1 MAGAATSA
9 GDLEF
14 PEEEIALDP
23 LCDEDSGSDYG
34 TGSSE
39 YSTDSLTSSIYE
51 YRFENGRRYH
61 AYKEGKY
68 LLPNDEA
75 EQERLDIL
83 HHIYVLLYKD
93 KLHLAPVEE
102 PQRILDIGTGTG
114 IWAIDIAEKYPNAE
128 VIGTDLSP
136 IQPSWVPPNVQ
147 FQIDDAEADWTFARN
162 SFDLVHIRHL
172 NGAIKDWPKL
182 IKEAFRCIKP
192 GGWIELAEYELFLH
206 SDDNTLPKDS
216 SLYKYYDLCN
226 QAATK
231 LGREFIIAANL
242 KPIILEAGFECA
254 THQTMKVPFG
264 TWPADK
270 LQKEM
275 GAYLYMTAEEG
286 FAAFGMALLT
296 RVMEMEVEE
305 VNALIAQAKID
316 AKSRKIHSYSR
327 QHIYYAQKPI
337 CSDDEEEGY

>member
-1 MAGAATSA
+1 MSAAPAS
-9 GDLEF
+9 DV
-14 PEEEIALDP
+14 PEELEVDP
-23 LCDEDSGSDYG
+23 ECDEDSGSDYG

-68 LLPNDEA
+68 AFPNDET

-83 HHIYVLLYKD
+83 HHIYLLLYKD
-93 KLHLAPVEE
+93 KLHLAPVED
-102 PQRILDIGTGTG
+102 PQRILDVGTGTG
-114 IWAIDIAEKYPNAE
+114 IWAIDVAEKYPGAE

-136 IQPSWVPPNVQ
+136 IQPTWVPPNVQ
-147 FQIDDAEADWTFARN
+147 FQIDDAESEWTFARN

-172 NGAIKDWPKL
+172 NGAIKDWGRL
-182 IKEAFRCIKP
+182 IKEAYRCTKP
-192 GGWIELAEYELFLH
+192 GGWIELAEYEFFLH
-206 SDDNTLPKDS
+206 SDDNSLPKNS
-216 SLYKYYDLCN
+216 SIYKYYDLCN

-242 KPIILEAGFECA
+242 MPFLQEAGFESSH
-254 THQTMKVPFG
+254 HQIMKIPFG

-270 LQKEM
+270 SQKEM

-296 RVMEMEVEE
+296 RVLEMSVDD
-305 VNALIAQAKID
+305 VNTLIAQAKID

-337 CSDDEEEGY
+337 CSDDEEDEEDEE